1 MPHAILE
8 DIKIAQKAKVL
19 PIEKIARKLG
29 IRSKYLE
36 CYGQYKAK
44 VSLDILKRLKSRKSG
59 KYVFVT
65 AITPTPFGEGK
76 TVTTLGL
83 SMALNKLNKKATACI
98 RQPSLGPVFGI
109 KGGASGGGYAQ
120 VLPMEDVNLHLT
132 GDFHAASIAHNLC
145 AAYLDNS
152 IFKGNPLDIDVN
164 NINWKRV
171 VDVND
176 RFLRHINI
184 GMGGKSDGAPRKSGF
199 DITAASELMAILA
212 LAQDF
217 NDLRS
222 RVGKIV
228 VAYDKNQ
235 RPITTEDI
243 KVAGAMAVLLKDA
256 IKPNLLQTIEKTPCF
271 IHSGPFANIA
281 HGNSSI
287 IADKIAIKLSD
298 YVVTEGGFGAD
309 VGAEKFFDIKCR
321 ISRLKPDV
329 CVLVCSVRALK
340 VHSGDFEAKSGR
352 PLDNLILR
360 ENVSAVER
368 GCSNLDK
375 QIENIKCFGVPTV
388 VCINRFNS
396 DTEKEIQAVK
406 RCALSS
412 GANRVAVS
420 EAWAKGGEGGIEL
433 AKAVLDAIKKE
444 KSHFRF
450 LYPLDLSIKEKISRI
465 AKTIYGAKEV
475 SYSEIAD
482 NKISMYKKQK
492 FDKLPICMAKTHLS
506 LSHDPKRKGRP
517 RGFKLPVSDLVL
529 SAGAGFIYV
538 LCGDIS
544 TMPGLPTVP
553 CGTKVDI
560 DKHGQVVGLF

>member
-1 MPHAILE
+1 MPHSVPE
-8 DIKIAQKAKVL
+8 DIKIAQKAKLL
-19 PIEKIARKLG
+19 PIETIAKKLG
-29 IRSKYLE
+29 IRHKYLE
-36 CYGQYKAK
+36 LYGDYKAK
-44 VSLDILKRLKSRKSG
+44 VSLDIVKKLKSRKTG
-59 KYVFVT
+59 KYIFVT
-65 AITPTPFGEGK
+65 AITPTPLGEGK

-83 SMALNKLNKKATACI
+83 AMALNKIGKKATACI

-120 VLPMEDVNLHLT
+120 VVPMEDVNLHLT

-152 IFKGNPLDIDVN
+152 IFKGNPLDIDPN
-164 NINWKRV
+164 TINWRRV

-176 RFLRHINI
+176 RFLRHITI
-184 GMGGKSDGAPRKSGF
+184 GMGSKNDGTPRKTGF
-199 DITAASELMAILA
+199 DITAASELIAIIA
-212 LAQDF
+212 LAQSLE
-217 NDLRS
+217 DLRS
-222 RVGKIV
+222 RIGKIV
-228 VAYDKNQ
+228 VAYDKKQ
-235 RPITTEDI
+235 KPITTEDI
-243 KVAGAMAVLLKDA
+243 KVAGAMTVLLKDA
-256 IKPNLLQTIEKTPCF
+256 IKPNLLQTLEKTPCF

-287 IADKIAIKLSD
+287 IADKIALKLSD

-309 VGAEKFFDIKCR
+309 IGAEKFFNIKCR
-321 ISRLKPDV
+321 TSGLKPDV

-340 VHSGDFEAKSGR
+340 AHSGDFEVKSGK
-352 PLDNLILR
+352 PLGSNILR

-375 QIENIKCFGVPTV
+375 QIENIKCFGVPLV

-396 DTEKEIQAVK
+396 DTDKEIQAVK
-406 RCALSS
+406 KCALSS
-412 GANRVAVS
+412 GADQVS
-420 EAWAKGGEGGIEL
+420 VSNVWGEGGEGGVEL
-433 AKAVLDAIKKE
+433 AKTVLGVIKNK

-465 AKTIYGAKEV
+465 SKTIYGAKEI
-475 SYSEIAD
+475 SYSDIAEK
-482 NKISMYKKQK
+482 KIALYKKLK
-492 FDKLPICMAKTHLS
+492 FDNLPICMAKTHLS

-517 RGFKLPVSDLVL
+517 RGFKLPISDLQL

-538 LCGDIS
+538 LCGDIK

-553 CGTKVDI
+553 CGVKVDI
-560 DKHGQVVGLF
+560 DKQGRVVGLF